1 MASFTTASLSSSLS
15 LPLRASFQG
24 GSTLSWPCPTRP
36 SAVLLFI
43 PGNPGV
49 VDYYTP
55 YLDTIYHSREC
66 AGSVEILAVGHRGH
80 TALEETSEEE
90 RGASHKWQKE
100 GTSLQAQVR
109 HKVEVV
115 KAIRKAY
122 PRSDRDDDEDVK
134 IIIVGHSVG
143 AWIGLRVL
151 EEMGDDIDGLQ
162 LLFPTV
168 MNIAQTPKARTLPL
182 LVSHND
188 HGLGSEATLGQC

>member
-1 MASFTTASLSSSLS
+1 
-15 LPLRASFQG
+15 
-24 GSTLSWPCPTRP
+24 
-36 SAVLLFI
+36 
-43 PGNPGV
+43 
-49 VDYYTP
+49 
-55 YLDTIYHSREC
+55 
-66 AGSVEILAVGHRGH
+66 VGHRGH

-90 RGASHKWQKE
+90 RGASLKWQKE

-109 HKVEVV
+109 HKIEVV

-168 MNIAQTPKARTLPL
+168 MNIAHTPKARTLPL
-182 LVSHND
+182 LVSGDDVKAQIRWTPRKNHSD
-188 HGLGSEATLGQC
+188 HPVLSSGPL